1 MVPAPLQALSHSIV
15 FGMPPSVLLFS
26 SGALL
31 LAGFIKGGS
40 AAWSAGNRDRP
51 LTMVMTP
58 GQAALLVVQK
68 AATNIWQ
75 ALTDKHLHPLRRRFW
90 PMLLGVG
97 STPGTG
103 FLVHDS
109 SGRATVALGT
119 AGLGALLRQ
128 WLRRRDSSAIFVRF
142 FLLGCAQLAASGRQK
157 PDMNVNL
164 RTGLSCFMPWHCA
177 AKRRKAVAQ
186 FSCEI

>member
-1 MVPAPLQALSHSIV
+1 MVPAPLKALSHSIV

-58 GQAALLVVQK
+58 DQTALLVVQK

-75 ALTDKHLHPLRRRFW
+75 ALTGKHAPAAAAVLADAPRHLCRFRAWGWQLR
-90 PMLLGVG
+90 
-97 STPGTG
+97 
-103 FLVHDS
+103 
-109 SGRATVALGT
+109 
-119 AGLGALLRQ
+119 
-128 WLRRRDSSAIFVRF
+128 
-142 FLLGCAQLAASGRQK
+142 
-157 PDMNVNL
+157 
-164 RTGLSCFMPWHCA
+164 
-177 AKRRKAVAQ
+177 
-186 FSCEI
+186 